1 MTGLGQKIDITGFE
15 IASGVVLGV
24 AIILALGRTYIKIN
38 KFHRL
43 FIDDV
48 FFILATIL
56 LVAEVNVGAGVE
68 VPPADLTRQLD
79 LDVKF
84 QDASCVLINARK
96 LQTWWWCTFIIT
108 IPCAVICMCTEF
120 MVCPAFGGR
129 ILEVCVSE
137 TALKRQIKVLYVVV
151 VLDIFTD
158 VLLMSIPI
166 LLLWS
171 VKINRRRKFGL
182 GSLLCLSIFAIITNI
197 IRASGHKL
205 NNGQDDVVWVLFWLE
220 MEACVAV
227 IANSM
232 TAFRSLFA
240 ATTSR
245 IKNSPQRQEKPTGI
259 RMGHEKRPPQ
269 VDLPTLPTSKLSGL
283 RSMMLKDPFE
293 DHETIDSDG
302 SVNRSGIQV
311 TTPSDATSS
320 HHIQATHGVRLPF
333 HLCPFL

>member
-1 MTGLGQKIDITGFE
+1 M
-15 IASGVVLGV
+15 VLSWV
-24 AIILALGRTYIKIN
+24 CESSWENSVPGRTN
-38 KFHRL
+38 H
-43 FIDDV
+43 
-48 FFILATIL
+48 L
-56 LVAEVNVGAGVE
+56 LL
-68 VPPADLTRQLD
+68 P
-79 LDVKF
+79 
-84 QDASCVLINARK
+84 I
-96 LQTWWWCTFIIT
+96 
-108 IPCAVICMCTEF
+108 
-120 MVCPAFGGR
+120 
-129 ILEVCVSE
+129 EVCVSE
-137 TALKRQIKVLYVVV
+137 TTLKRQIKVLYVVV
-151 VLDIFTD
+151 VLDIFAD
-158 VLLMSIPI
+158 VLREFTAEKCMLHSWCTELCLVVSIPI

-320 HHIQATHGVRLPF
+320 HQIQATHGVRLPF

>member
-1 MTGLGQKIDITGFE
+1 MCE
-15 IASGVVLGV
+15 SSWENSVP
-24 AIILALGRTYIKIN
+24 GRTN
-38 KFHRL
+38 H
-43 FIDDV
+43 
-48 FFILATIL
+48 L
-56 LVAEVNVGAGVE
+56 LL
-68 VPPADLTRQLD
+68 P
-79 LDVKF
+79 
-84 QDASCVLINARK
+84 I
-96 LQTWWWCTFIIT
+96 
-108 IPCAVICMCTEF
+108 
-120 MVCPAFGGR
+120 
-129 ILEVCVSE
+129 EVCVSE
-137 TALKRQIKVLYVVV
+137 TTLKRQIKVLYVVV
-151 VLDIFTD
+151 VLDIFAD
-158 VLLMSIPI
+158 VLLVSIPI

-320 HHIQATHGVRLPF
+320 HQIQATHGDWHETTRHSQEAFV
-333 HLCPFL
+333 